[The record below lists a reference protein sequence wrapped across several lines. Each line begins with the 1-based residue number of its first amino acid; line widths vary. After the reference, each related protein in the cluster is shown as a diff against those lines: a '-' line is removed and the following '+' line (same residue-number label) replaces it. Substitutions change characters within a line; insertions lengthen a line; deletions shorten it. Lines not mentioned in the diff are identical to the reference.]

1 MTPEQDGLLP
11 HPRGEQGALSP
22 ERDAGEPAVSSLN
35 TPPASAPGTA
45 SQVRDDLQEL
55 VRRDLLGPWDGD
67 AEECPPRAM
76 GPRERYLIGMI
87 GPKQR
92 TRTTRARA
100 TAVSDVDDGVQ
111 ADGSEAEL
119 PEVITPQNL
128 GKMWAASMGLSFAVP
143 TSVAALAVT
152 ASWGRYLRRETKEE
166 SGRTR
171 SVWTRQPV
179 SYPIEVR
186 LDGAESYQIPLTM
199 ADPGEPGV
207 LLAVEVRPREG
218 RRVVQLA
225 LVNTQLEPETNSDT
239 AWLFQCGLTVTAPDG
254 AAAVFLPI
262 DDPADDLRGSG
273 GDLEDAHL
281 RLLYRSQ
288 RRYASGRNVAVH
300 AEVRDGERC
309 AYKLAT
315 TWLPVY
321 DVPDTVAEVGEGS
334 RLAGVELS
342 MDALA
347 EADPDTL
354 RAGLA
359 PLADGYVAWLD
370 QQEAAIPAL
379 PVPLRAAAESA
390 VFQA

>member
-1 MTPEQDGLLP
+1 
-11 HPRGEQGALSP
+11 
-22 ERDAGEPAVSSLN
+22 
-35 TPPASAPGTA
+35 
-45 SQVRDDLQEL
+45 
-55 VRRDLLGPWDGD
+55 
-67 AEECPPRAM
+67 
-76 GPRERYLIGMI
+76 
-87 GPKQR
+87 
-92 TRTTRARA
+92 
-100 TAVSDVDDGVQ
+100 
-111 ADGSEAEL
+111 
-119 PEVITPQNL
+119 
-128 GKMWAASMGLSFAVP
+128 
-143 TSVAALAVT
+143 
-152 ASWGRYLRRETKEE
+152 
-166 SGRTR
+166 
-171 SVWTRQPV
+171 
-179 SYPIEVR
+179 
-186 LDGAESYQIPLTM
+186 
-199 ADPGEPGV
+199 
-207 LLAVEVRPREG
+207 
-218 RRVVQLA
+218 
-225 LVNTQLEPETNSDT
+225 
-239 AWLFQCGLTVTAPDG
+239 LTVTAPDG
-254 AAAVFLPI
+254 ATGVFLPI

-379 PVPLRAAAESA
+379 PAPLRAAAEAA
-390 VFQA
+390 VFQARQVAARIRGGIDLLTDPEAAGHGHARAAFRFANQAMALR